1 MVSESMADA
10 QEASKV
16 IREDPGRAGWVENIA
31 KCKWEPAHQ
40 RKWLGFDIDLQHG
53 TISGPQGKLES
64 LHAQLKFTKD
74 CKGLHTKT

>member
-16 IREDPGRAGWVENIA
+16 IREDLGRAGWVENIA

-40 RKWLGFDIDLQHG
+40 RMWVGFDIRR
-53 TISGPQGKLES
+53 PV
-64 LHAQLKFTKD
+64 AW
-74 CKGLHTKT
+74 